1 MKIASMSV
9 KTLCVFGLALALACG
24 AVVGC
29 SSSDS
34 DGDSS
39 TVDSTADS
47 TASNT
52 AGVTVTETGIDMQY
66 ITADELEAA
75 LGTDEYLI
83 VDTRAVADYE
93 AGHIE
98 GSISADMEAAA
109 VDGDYDTG
117 IDNMVAALQDATG
130 SDTGEGETLVIVCYS
145 GKSYAQA
152 ATDILNALGADM
164 DNVYT
169 LEGGING
176 WTGEVVTD

>member
-29 SSSDS
+29 SSSD
-34 DGDSS
+34 GDSS
-39 TVDSTADS
+39 TVDSTGN
-47 TASNT
+47 NT

-117 IDNMVAALQDATG
+117 VDNMVAALQDATG

-145 GKSYAQA
+145 GRSYAQA

>member
-29 SSSDS
+29 SSSD
-34 DGDSS
+34 GDSS
-39 TVDSTADS
+39 TVDSTGN
-47 TASNT
+47 NT

-145 GKSYAQA
+145 GRSYAQA